1 MKEYI
6 YPAIFHKNNDCSY
19 TVTFPDLPGC
29 ITEGKSLGDAMKM
42 AQSALTQWIDY
53 LRDETEPIPSAS
65 QYTAFKIEENEIVS
79 FIQADM
85 RDTRAVKRTVSLPK
99 WMDDKASEI
108 GFSLSK
114 VLQEAIQKKLDMIKV

>member
-6 YPAIFHKNNDCSY
+6 YPAIFHKNNDGSY
-19 TVTFPDLPGC
+19 TVIFPDLPGC
-29 ITEGKSLGDAMKM
+29 ITEGKSLGSAMKM
-42 AQSALTQWIDY
+42 SQSALTQWIEYLHDEKELIPMPSDY
-53 LRDETEPIPSAS
+53 SAL
-65 QYTAFKIEENEIVS
+65 KIENGEIVS

-85 RDTRAVKRTVSLPK
+85 KDTRAVKRTVSLPK

-114 VLQEAIQKKLDMIKV
+114 ILQEAIQKKLDMIKA